1 MTKEGVGNNQKDMQ
15 TLVHEKENQE
25 SDGIDDQDENTDDLC
40 GESDCRKCRDST
52 LILEAQSK
60 IQL

>member
-40 GESDCRKCRDST
+40 GESDYRNEPLSCGGK
-52 LILEAQSK
+52 K
-60 IQL
+60 Y